1 MTFQKFVRLSR
12 LVYTLC
18 CTTLAVYMV
27 SNQIKRFNGDADV
40 STITYRRFNVH
51 SIDLYPT
58 ITFCFSRVQ
67 VLLAGC
73 NNGIYSQ
80 TLLSEKFLLNNCKF
94 EQILSGKSYD
104 QEDFNMT
111 QLRTIA
117 TDELYLHGDSIL
129 ARYWTID
136 HKSNQLQLWKNE
148 NQSQSANDI
157 RPVYVSHRTPQKI
170 CFSRNTTYDEGLIR
184 ANDVFTFNLTYLSS
198 NGNLNLEVFVHY
210 SQQAIRG
217 LNSFGTKKMK
227 IYVNRYLK
235 FRTWL
240 IYVSQFNVLR
250 KRNKP
255 NSPCSERLDEDD
267 YLRETIMKRIGCIPF
282 YWEKLNKNILELP
295 QCHSYDEIKRFYAII
310 SNQSRLLS
318 SVVEPCHRMTTLVYL
333 EKETDDGDTVW
344 TSADSYE
351 KLIVQMRYEDD
362 MYMEVI
368 NTKEFRFKTFFGNV
382 GGLVGIFLGVSLSH
396 IPQFIYDVIV
406 WLNKYPS

>member
-1 MTFQKFVRLSR
+1 MQV
-12 LVYTLC
+12 
-18 CTTLAVYMV
+18 
-27 SNQIKRFNGDADV
+27 KRFNGNADV
-40 STITYRRFNVH
+40 STITYRRFNEH

-73 NNGIYSQ
+73 NNGIYNQ
-80 TLLSEKFLLNNCKF
+80 KLLSEKFSLNNCRF
-94 EQILSGKSYD
+94 EQILSGKAYD
-104 QEDFNMT
+104 REDFNMT
-111 QLRTIA
+111 QLRTID

-148 NQSQSANDI
+148 NQAQSMNNN
-157 RPVYVSHRTPQKI
+157 RPFYVSHRTPKKI
-170 CFSRNTTYDEGLIR
+170 CFSRRINYDEGLIR
-184 ANDVFTFNLTYLSS
+184 ANDVFTFNLTHLSL

-210 SQQAIRG
+210 PQQAIRG
-217 LNSFGTKKMK
+217 LTSFGTKRIK

-240 IYVSQFNVLR
+240 IYVSQFSVLR

-267 YLRETIMKRIGCIPF
+267 YFRETIMKRIGCIPF
-282 YWEKLNKNILELP
+282 YWEKLGKNVSKLP
-295 QCHSYDEIKRFYAII
+295 RCRSYDELQRVYAMI

-318 SVVEPCHRMTTLVYL
+318 SVVQPCTKMITLVHL
-333 EKETDDGDTVW
+333 EKETEDGDTVW
-344 TSADSYE
+344 ASTDSYE

-382 GGLVGIFLGVSLSH
+382 GGLIGIFLGVSLLH

-406 WLNKYPS
+406 WFKNDIP

>member
-1 MTFQKFVRLSR
+1 MSFQKFVRLSR
-12 LVYTLC
+12 LLYTLC

-27 SNQIKRFNGDADV
+27 SNQVKRFHGNADV
-40 STITYRRFNVH
+40 STITYRRFNER

-58 ITFCFSRVQ
+58 ITFCFNRVQ

-73 NNGIYSQ
+73 NNGIYNQ
-80 TLLSEKFLLNNCKF
+80 KLLSEKFVMHNCKF
-94 EQILSGKSYD
+94 EQILSGKTYD
-104 QEDFNMT
+104 REDFNMT
-111 QLRTIA
+111 QLRTID

-136 HKSNQLQLWKNE
+136 HKGNQLQLWKNE
-148 NQSQSANDI
+148 NQQQSTKII
-157 RPVYVSHRTPQKI
+157 RPVYVSHRTPKKI
-170 CFSRNTTYDEGLIR
+170 CFSRSTNYDEGLVR
-184 ANDVFTFNLTYLSS
+184 ANDVFTFNLTNLSL

-210 SQQAIRG
+210 PQQAIRG
-217 LNSFGTKKMK
+217 LNSFGTKKIK

-235 FRTWL
+235 FRAWL

-255 NSPCSERLDEDD
+255 NNPCGERLDEDD

-282 YWEKLNKNILELP
+282 YWEKLNKNVLELP
-295 QCHSYDEIKRFYAII
+295 QCRSYDELKQFYAII

-318 SVVEPCHRMTTLVYL
+318 PIAEPCNRMTTLVHL
-333 EKETDDGDTVW
+333 EKETEDGDTVW
-344 TSADSYE
+344 TSADSYD

-382 GGLVGIFLGVSLSH
+382 GGLIGIFLGVSLSH
-396 IPQFIYDVIV
+396 IPQFIYDVIG
-406 WLNKYPS
+406 WFKKYPT